1 MRNFCLLF
9 LFLTN
14 SVFAETVSLK
24 FDSIPLID
32 FVQATYGTMLKRDYV
47 LSPEVLSVSKP
58 ISIHVKTIDS
68 EDLPVFVENLL
79 QREGIY
85 SQKNDK
91 GVYYLSVKR
100 DLPAQVNEH
109 GLSLNGLPLN
119 VVPGQNN
126 NNNNNESSYYS
137 DLEQVV
143 YEPMNR
149 KADFLAM
156 VLNAVYNSKAAT
168 LAGRNI
174 VLSASPETLKKMLV
188 LVKSVDMLPNKVR
201 VSATF
206 VEVSTT
212 ATSNTGISVIAD
224 LLGAQLG
231 IKLGDV
237 SNSSLTLGGRNF
249 QVVLD
254 AIASDAR
261 FKQVSNPSVVVDD
274 YEKTNVTF
282 GDSVPTVS
290 GSTVDRNGNAIQ
302 QVQYQSSGVIL
313 DVTPR
318 VLGSG
323 QINLTVDGQVSSF
336 STTTSGVNSSPTLT
350 KRQIQTVLTIAD
362 GDILVMGGLN
372 ANKAAD
378 TSSGFS
384 FLPKFLSAK
393 SDNSQSSDLVL
404 ILSASVIH

>member
-1 MRNFCLLF
+1 MRKFCLLF

-32 FVQATYGTMLKRDYV
+32 FVQATYGTMLKRDYI
-47 LSPEVLSVSKP
+47 LSPEVLSISKP

-68 EDLPVFVENLL
+68 LDLPAFIENLL

-91 GVYYLSVKR
+91 GIYYLSVKR
-100 DLPAQVNEH
+100 DLPVQVTEH
-109 GLSLNGLPLN
+109 GLPLN

-126 NNNNNESSYYS
+126 NNNNNIESSSYYS

-143 YEPMNR
+143 YEPVNR

-156 VLNAVYNSKAAT
+156 VLNAVYSSKAAT

-174 VLSASPETLKKMLV
+174 VLSASPEILKKMLV
-188 LVKSVDMLPNKVR
+188 LVKSVDMLPNKVK

-212 ATSNTGISVIAD
+212 ATSNTGVSVLAN
-224 LLGAQLG
+224 LLGAKLG
-231 IKLGDV
+231 IKLGDTA
-237 SNSSLTLGGRNF
+237 NASLTLGGRNF
-249 QVVLD
+249 QLVLD
-254 AIASDAR
+254 AISADSR
-261 FKQVSNPSVVVDD
+261 FKQVSNPTVVVDD

-378 TSSGFS
+378 SASGFS

-393 SDNSQSSDLVL
+393 SDNSQTSDLVL
-404 ILSASVIH
+404 ILSASVIR

>member
-1 MRNFCLLF
+1 MRKFCLLF

-14 SVFAETVSLK
+14 SVFAETVTLK

-32 FVQATYGTMLKRDYV
+32 FVQATYGTMLKRDYI
-47 LSPEVLSVSKP
+47 LSPEVLSISKP

-68 EDLPVFVENLL
+68 LELSAFVENLL
-79 QREGIY
+79 QREGIF
-85 SQKNDK
+85 SQKNEK
-91 GVYYLSVKR
+91 GIYYLSVKR
-100 DLPAQVNEH
+100 DLPVQVTEH
-109 GLSLNGLPLN
+109 GLPLN
-119 VVPGQNN
+119 VAPGQNN
-126 NNNNNESSYYS
+126 NNNNIESYSSYS
-137 DLEQVV
+137 DLEHVV
-143 YEPMNR
+143 YEPVNR

-156 VLNAVYNSKAAT
+156 VLNAVYTSKAAT

-174 VLSASPETLKKMLV
+174 VLSASAETLQKMLV
-188 LVKSVDMLPNKVR
+188 LVKSVDMLPHKVK

-206 VEVSTT
+206 IEVSTT
-212 ATSNTGISVIAD
+212 ATSNTGVSVIAD
-224 LLGAQLG
+224 LLGAKLG

-237 SNSSLTLGGRNF
+237 SNGSLTLGGRSF
-249 QVVLD
+249 QLVLD

-261 FKQVSNPSVVVDD
+261 FKQVSNPTVTVDD